1 MDEFTVKIS
10 RSGYEKLIETEV
22 KCELL
27 IEALFANVKFNYIN
41 ENLDFYVSSDMIK
54 AILPR
59 DYNRKIE
66 ALTKT
71 YEEEREKYRN
81 GASNV

>member
-10 RSGYEKLIETEV
+10 RAGYEKLIETEV

-54 AILPR
+54 AILLR
-59 DYNRKIE
+59 DYNRNLE
-66 ALTKT
+66 ALTKA
-71 YEEEREKYRN
+71 YEEEHEKCRSE
-81 GASNV
+81 ASNV

>member
-41 ENLDFYVSSDMIK
+41 ENLDFYVSSDTIR
-54 AILPR
+54 AILPSE
-59 DYNRKIE
+59 YNRKLE
-66 ALTKT
+66 AITKA

-81 GASNV
+81 EANNV